1 MVSISKNKF
10 KQDFEAKMYSLYAQP
25 IKGATNEQL
34 LNVLASVVKDIISK
48 KWIDNKL
55 SVYKEV
61 YYFSVEF
68 LLGRQLKSNLL
79 NLNVEDVIKKGLEEL
94 DINLDDLINTE
105 PDPALGN
112 GGLGRLAACF
122 LDSMASLDIN
132 GHGYGI
138 RYKYGLFEQKFVNGY
153 QVEVPDNWLTQ
164 GGYVWETVRPNK
176 AIMVKFEGHVHLENQ
191 NGKFKVVH
199 SDYIPIMA
207 MPYDIPII
215 GYHNETINTLRLFK
229 SEVASRNFG
238 KQSSNARNYS
248 GSYDEALNYKYYAE
262 EISQVLYP
270 NDSNYAG
277 RLLRLKQEYFF
288 VSAGIQDIIR
298 KCRKN
303 NLDITKLNEKV
314 AIHINDTHPTL
325 CIPELMRILLDE
337 EGLSWEEAWDITTK
351 TISYT
356 NHTIM
361 AEAMEKWPKEMMKTL
376 LPRIYMIVEEIDRRY
391 SEELNANLNNNDVI
405 QRMRIMDYNDVR
417 MANLSIAG
425 SHSVNGVAAL
435 HTELLKKDVLKD
447 FYRYEPDKF
456 NNKTNGIAHR
466 RWLISCNEELTSLIT
481 DLIGEDWKKDTSQLK
496 LLEQYKD
503 DEKVLTKVSEIKY
516 NNKLKLANHIN
527 SKYNIEINPNSI
539 YDVQIKRL
547 HAYKRQLLNALHIL
561 HLYHEL
567 LENPKFEMEP
577 RTFIFG
583 AKAAPGYYLAKCIIK
598 FINSLA
604 ELVNNDERING
615 KIKIVFIENYGVSL
629 AEIIIPATDVSEQIS
644 TTTKEASGTGNMKFM
659 MNGAITLA
667 TMDGANVEICEQVGE
682 QNMVIFGLTEK
693 EVLDYNKYG
702 GYSSLDLYNSDRR
715 IKRVVDDLINGF
727 IPNMQKEGREI
738 YNDLITHNDQYF
750 VLRDFA
756 NYIEA
761 QEKINTLYKDGQWT
775 KIAFKNIAN
784 SGIFSADRTI
794 SEYAKDIWFKTI
806 SEYEK
811 DIWFKGCEVNG

>member
-1 MVSISKNKF
+1 MAKINKNKF
-10 KQDFEAKMYSLYAQP
+10 KQSFETKMYSLYAQS
-25 IKGATNEQL
+25 INDATDEQL
-34 LNVLASVVKDIISK
+34 LNVLCSVIKDIISK
-48 KWIDNKL
+48 KWVDNKL
-55 SVYKEV
+55 DSQKEV
-61 YYFSVEF
+61 YYFSIEF

-79 NLNVEDVIKKGLEEL
+79 NLGIENVVREGLKEL
-94 DINLDDLINTE
+94 NIDLDNLINAE
-105 PDPALGN
+105 SDPALGN

-122 LDSMASLDIN
+122 LDSMASLNIS

-138 RYKYGLFEQKFVNGY
+138 RYKHGLFEQKFINGY

-176 AIMVKFEGHVHLENQ
+176 AIVVKFEGNVNLIDKNGRLEVN
-191 NGKFKVVH
+191 H
-199 SDYIPIMA
+199 TDYLPIMA

-215 GYHNETINTLRLFK
+215 GYGNNSINTLRLFK
-229 SEVASRNFG
+229 SEVLSRDFG
-238 KQSSNARNYS
+238 PLTVNARNSY
-248 GSYDEALNYKYYAE
+248 GSYEDALKYKYYAE

-298 KCRKN
+298 KYKKKK
-303 NLDITKLNEKV
+303 LDIKKLNEKV

-337 EGLSWEEAWDITTK
+337 EGLSWDEAWNITIN

-361 AEAMEKWPKEMMKTL
+361 TEAMERWPKEMVKRL
-376 LPRIYMIVEEIDRRY
+376 LPRIYMIIEEINKRY
-391 SEELNANLNNNDVI
+391 VNELEERKYDHEKIYRMSIIDNNDI
-405 QRMRIMDYNDVR
+405 K
-417 MANLSIAG
+417 MANLSIVG
-425 SHSVNGVAAL
+425 SHSVNGVAKL
-435 HTELLKKDVLKD
+435 HTELLKKEVLKD
-447 FYRYEPDKF
+447 FYEHEPEKF

-466 RWLISCNEELTSLIT
+466 RWLISANSELSDLIT
-481 DLIGEDWKKDTSQLK
+481 GLISEDWKTDTNKLKELEIYRNNKDV
-496 LLEQYKD
+496 LEKIG
-503 DEKVLTKVSEIKY
+503 EIKY
-516 NNKLKLANHIN
+516 RNKERLAKFIKE
-527 SKYNIEINPNSI
+527 KYDIDVNPNSI
-539 YDVQIKRL
+539 FDVQVKRL

-567 LENPKFEMEP
+567 LENPNFDMEP

-604 ELVNNDERING
+604 DKINNDPRIDN
-615 KIKIVFIENYGVSL
+615 KIKVVFIENYGVSI
-629 AEIIIPATDVSEQIS
+629 AELIIPAADVSEQIS

-667 TMDGANVEICEQVGE
+667 TLDGANIEIFDQVGKD
-682 QNMVIFGLTEK
+682 NIVIFGLSAN
-693 EVLDYNKYG
+693 EVLNYNKFG
-702 GYSSLDLYNSDRR
+702 GYSALDLYNSNRN

-727 IPNMQKEGREI
+727 IPNMEKEGREI
-738 YNDLITHNDQYF
+738 YDSLITYNDEYF
-750 VLRDFA
+750 VLRDIE

-761 QEKINTLYKDGQWT
+761 QEKIDKLYKNKDKWNEMAL
-775 KIAFKNIAN
+775 INIAN
-784 SGIFSADRTI
+784 SGVFSSDRTI
-794 SEYAKDIWFKTI
+794 AEYAH
-806 SEYEK
+806 
-811 DIWFKGCEVNG
+811 DIWFKGCEGNE